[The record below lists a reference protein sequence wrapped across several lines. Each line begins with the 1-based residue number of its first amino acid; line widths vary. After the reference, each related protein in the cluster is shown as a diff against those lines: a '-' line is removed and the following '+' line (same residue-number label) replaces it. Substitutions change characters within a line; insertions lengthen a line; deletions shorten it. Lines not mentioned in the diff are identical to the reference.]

1 MKINVVA
8 FSRPHSMELRTCKVC
23 GRKFIAYSKHKI
35 ICSKACVK
43 QDNLNFHRD
52 KKRRLKNDPEALY
65 YYRKS
70 TIDKREAERRAKIRA
85 DLPNIKEALSKGDEA
100 LVDYLFDHYGL
111 RGSRRKYRRPQK

>member
-1 MKINVVA
+1 MKIKVVSV
-8 FSRPHSMELRTCKVC
+8 SRPHPMELRTCKVC
-23 GRKFIAYSKHKI
+23 GKKFIAYSKRKI
-35 ICSKACVK
+35 ICSKACAK

-70 TIDKREAERRAKIRA
+70 TIDKREEARRAKIRA

-100 LVDYLFDHYGL
+100 LVDYLLDHYGF
-111 RGSRRKYRRPQK
+111 RGGGREYRRPQK